1 MCSLHIVPI
10 DVWMIEGLFTHI
22 CMKAWRPFIPIC
34 VCLGAAIYGSPHL
47 CLLWGPPC
55 MAVPRFSNVCLT
67 LCFPQWQ
74 CPHKHCPYC
83 PDYIGAMCNLYV
95 RFEGK
100 YLFCWLYFRKQVPK
114 RLHHW
119 GKVPVWLTVLAKT
132 GLFNFLS
139 PFFRFPL
146 YKKLKWALI
155 STFCHWFSDFRD
167 TKCETESCTVFEN

>member
-1 MCSLHIVPI
+1 MLPSYCPHWCVNDWGPLHPHLYESL
-10 DVWMIEGLFTHI
+10 
-22 CMKAWRPFIPIC
+22 KAFYPHLRLP
-34 VCLGAAIYGSPHL
+34 LGCHFDSPHL